1 MIAETECKASVL
13 VPNDLNPSDG
23 GGWRDGCASVRGG
36 ATSVTVGAVCGSAW
50 LNEAASRESL
60 ESGAWVIGGVGGDG
74 DRGRIWGVGLGK
86 ILVRYPVRYVQKTAI
101 SEQLLLGDDEAGN
114 IRLNCQN
121 SRTWRWQ
128 MITLSV
134 AEFLRR

>member
-1 MIAETECKASVL
+1 MI
-13 VPNDLNPSDG
+13 
-23 GGWRDGCASVRGG
+23 R
-36 ATSVTVGAVCGSAW
+36 
-50 LNEAASRESL
+50 
-60 ESGAWVIGGVGGDG
+60 GVGGDG
-74 DRGRIWGVGLGK
+74 DRVRIWGVGLGK

-134 AEFLRR
+134 AEFLRRWVAVAGVAGGLPGSVSPATTATRWVSLPIRENSCHSWFHLKACGFREGWKIFNHE